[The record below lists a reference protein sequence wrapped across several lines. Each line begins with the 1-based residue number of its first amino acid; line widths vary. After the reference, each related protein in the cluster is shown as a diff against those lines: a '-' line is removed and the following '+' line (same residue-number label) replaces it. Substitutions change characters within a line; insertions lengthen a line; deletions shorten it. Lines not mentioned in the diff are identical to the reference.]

1 MYKMYVDSTFVFTG
15 QCWILIRN
23 KTNVFPYDY
32 PMAGMSHSSV
42 TYLDLF
48 WDELSNFPFFKL
60 SEKNTIFIKMIENL
74 INKDYK

>member
-1 MYKMYVDSTFVFTG
+1 MDYSTFVFTG

-60 SEKNTIFIKMIENL
+60 SEKNTIFL
-74 INKDYK
+74 TRGSVG